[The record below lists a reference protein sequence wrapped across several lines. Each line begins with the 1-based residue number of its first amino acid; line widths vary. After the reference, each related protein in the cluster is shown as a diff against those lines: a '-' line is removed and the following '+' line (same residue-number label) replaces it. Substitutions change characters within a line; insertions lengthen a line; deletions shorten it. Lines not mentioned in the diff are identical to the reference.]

1 MASCLFYV
9 VCLLSVVLA
18 QSCEVFTGM
27 TCTCYEPVEIRCTM
41 SKIVPLAFVSPAIA
55 ATRKF
60 HSIDL
65 TFDSSENLQFDSN
78 AFALLNQLLPSSTRN
93 SLSMIFRFQN
103 MQSFHAKASAF
114 ASLFNGITSP
124 HKRLMIE
131 LHPVK
136 VKSITFD
143 ANTFNKL
150 QVNELSIYA
159 DSLSSSF
166 EAIFANTNITHLNIE
181 GAIITHDPIL
191 ARDFSGRIHSLK
203 ITRMTD
209 TVNSEEFPP
218 FPVQSYTIEAHKMR
232 VLDALSFVN
241 YTQLSGLNII
251 QPDVFITP
259 KILTGLERLHSLKS
273 VSIDADRI
281 ADGALKHVKHIHT
294 LILGAHLKILDTESL
309 NSLKT
314 LQQLDVRYVQFSTLQ
329 DNTSC
334 PLADFI
340 NRRRMT
346 GLTVYLPEENADCD
360 CILVFLNNMI
370 DDGSQ
375 LLKCQSTSN
384 DRCLFSSCPIV
395 SEYFTRKQKED
406 VEQQQQQEQQPAQQ
420 PEEDPFPVIPPAES
434 SSPNP
439 PFVPPSVDFNDDDA
453 PYYRDDN
460 ALPPFDQASSPTIKP
475 VEPLAYDDNDE
486 VEGAKF
492 TDRTIPPIGPTRPN
506 PFLKDP
512 EAFEND
518 FSTPMMRRVHG
529 EPKKYRTNNYRV
541 VPWIPFAIIASCLF
555 LFLIIAMISYI
566 IYHKRR
572 TTSFKLVPQ
581 AAPIV

>member
-1 MASCLFYV
+1 
-9 VCLLSVVLA
+9 
-18 QSCEVFTGM
+18 
-27 TCTCYEPVEIRCTM
+27 
-41 SKIVPLAFVSPAIA
+41 
-55 ATRKF
+55 
-60 HSIDL
+60 
-65 TFDSSENLQFDSN
+65 
-78 AFALLNQLLPSSTRN
+78 
-93 SLSMIFRFQN
+93 
-103 MQSFHAKASAF
+103 
-114 ASLFNGITSP
+114 
-124 HKRLMIE
+124 MIE

-136 VKSITFD
+136 VKAITFD
-143 ANTFNKL
+143 ANTFNGL

-159 DSLSSSF
+159 DSLSSPF
-166 EAIFANTNITHLNIE
+166 EAIFDNTNITHLNIE
-181 GAIITHDPIL
+181 GAILAHDPML
-191 ARDFSGRIHSLK
+191 VKDFSGRIHSLK

-232 VLDALSFVN
+232 ILDAASFAN
-241 YTQLSGLNII
+241 YTQLTGLNII

-259 KILTGLERLHSLKS
+259 KILTGLEHLSSLKS

-346 GLTVYLPEENADCD
+346 GLTVYLPEENPDCD

-406 VEQQQQQEQQPAQQ
+406 LEQQQQQQQPQQ
-420 PEEDPFPVIPPAES
+420 PEEDLLPVNTPGQPPPPIVPFNPA
-434 SSPNP
+434 
-439 PFVPPSVDFNDDDA
+439 SVDFNGNDS
-453 PYYRDDN
+453 PYYSDDN
-460 ALPPFDQASSPTIKP
+460 ALSEFEQSTSSTIKP
-475 VEPLAYDDNDE
+475 FAGDTYDDLDGE
-486 VEGAKF
+486 VEERKS
-492 TDRTIPPIGPTRPN
+492 TPRIIPPLDPAN
-506 PFLKDP
+506 PRTSLNDLD
-512 EAFEND
+512 ESEND
-518 FSTPMMRRVHG
+518 FSTPMMRRVHSD
-529 EPKKYRTNNYRV
+529 PKKQRPSNYLV

-555 LFLIIAMISYI
+555 LSLIIAMISYV